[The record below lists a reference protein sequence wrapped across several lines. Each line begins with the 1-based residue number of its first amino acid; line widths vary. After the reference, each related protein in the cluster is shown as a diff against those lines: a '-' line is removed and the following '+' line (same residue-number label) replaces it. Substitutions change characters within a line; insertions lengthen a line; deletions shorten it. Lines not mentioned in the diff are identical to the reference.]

1 MAYFIS
7 PEPLMQTLKMYRN
20 REKINYH
27 LGIRESYYA
36 MCDWE
41 REGLFNRC
49 G

>member
-1 MAYFIS
+1 MARCIS
-7 PEPLMQTLKMYRN
+7 LKPIMQSLKTFQIK
-20 REKINYH
+20 ETINYH

-36 MCDWE
+36 MFDWE

>member
-1 MAYFIS
+1 MACFIS
-7 PEPLMQTLKMYRN
+7 PESLMQSLKIFQI
-20 REKINYH
+20 RETINYH